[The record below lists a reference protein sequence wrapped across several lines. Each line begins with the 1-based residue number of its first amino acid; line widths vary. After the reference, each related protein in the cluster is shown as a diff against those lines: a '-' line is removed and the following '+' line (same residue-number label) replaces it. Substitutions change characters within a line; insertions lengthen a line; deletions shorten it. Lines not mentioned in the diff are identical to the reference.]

1 MQQALMR
8 IHSNSD
14 KFKQVTNYKLSSMIH
29 QYFWVWIILI
39 LLFRLWLISSQN
51 LHAIGNAGYDDLL
64 FVKLASHIIRG
75 EWLGPFDQ
83 LTLTKGSFYPIWI
96 ALSYPFGLPLLVMQH
111 LLYLI
116 ASVFFVYVFR
126 KSNIHAVFLLVL
138 FALLAF
144 NPSTTALPANRVTRD
159 FFYGSE
165 TLIVFAAIFG
175 LFFAFKNQKKTII
188 WCIILGFSLIPF
200 VLTREEGVWIAPAY
214 VFANLYL
221 VLSSPKNKSY
231 QEKIKRTALLCIP
244 LVILFTG
251 TSLIKLKNLIEYG
264 VWINTEFQADYFKAA
279 YGSLTR
285 VRHDHWQRY
294 VNVPYDVRK
303 KIYEISPAFAELEP
317 YLEGN
322 LLHVWTRSGCKEL
335 NICDDY
341 SSHFVWAFRHAVSLA
356 GYYRSELTA
365 KDYYTRLASEVNQ
378 ACEQEKLKCYP
389 PRKTML
395 PVFHEEYVS
404 LILQEF
410 LHMLKYVA
418 TFEDTSSLRVP
429 KNKGTTSQLRLF
441 EEITHYNNLIPKTIT
456 YVSGD
461 IENESGL
468 SITLRECKKNAMYFI
483 AKGYQVVVPGFF
495 VISLLCFICALEKST
510 RSGLSLLTTFS
521 IIILAAF
528 LSRLLLLSY
537 LDLTSFHA
545 FSLLYNM
552 PSYILLLIFS
562 EFSLY
567 DTFWNNRVAPDS
579 KNVWNN

>member
-1 MQQALMR
+1 
-8 IHSNSD
+8 
-14 KFKQVTNYKLSSMIH
+14 
-29 QYFWVWIILI
+29 
-39 LLFRLWLISSQN
+39 
-51 LHAIGNAGYDDLL
+51 
-64 FVKLASHIIRG
+64 
-75 EWLGPFDQ
+75 
-83 LTLTKGSFYPIWI
+83 
-96 ALSYPFGLPLLVMQH
+96 
-111 LLYLI
+111 
-116 ASVFFVYVFR
+116 
-126 KSNIHAVFLLVL
+126 
-138 FALLAF
+138 
-144 NPSTTALPANRVTRD
+144 
-159 FFYGSE
+159 
-165 TLIVFAAIFG
+165 
-175 LFFAFKNQKKTII
+175 
-188 WCIILGFSLIPF
+188 
-200 VLTREEGVWIAPAY
+200 
-214 VFANLYL
+214 
-221 VLSSPKNKSY
+221 
-231 QEKIKRTALLCIP
+231 
-244 LVILFTG
+244 
-251 TSLIKLKNLIEYG
+251 
-264 VWINTEFQADYFKAA
+264 
-279 YGSLTR
+279 
-285 VRHDHWQRY
+285 
-294 VNVPYDVRK
+294 
-303 KIYEISPAFAELEP
+303 
-317 YLEGN
+317 
-322 LLHVWTRSGCKEL
+322 
-335 NICDDY
+335 
-341 SSHFVWAFRHAVSLA
+341 
-356 GYYRSELTA
+356 
-365 KDYYTRLASEVNQ
+365 
-378 ACEQEKLKCYP
+378 
-389 PRKTML
+389 ML